1 VRLALLDALV
11 LANGA
16 GELTQGAWEGAFAAA
31 ARSLRVR
38 VLGESE
44 QFLRAAAAH
53 SRYPMRRLQARLPD
67 EVAAE
72 KLLNQLL
79 AAGMPLERLD
89 GLADDPVS
97 RRARAAALDSAWE
110 NAVALAIA
118 ETARWRGIAA
128 TIALWRRPTLTVWL
142 LSGGLF
148 VVATVLASWLS
159 GIIASPNWFHP
170 VNDFW
175 WRLWP

>member
-1 VRLALLDALV
+1 VS
-11 LANGA
+11 ANGA
-16 GELTQGAWEGAFAAA
+16 GELTQGAWEAAFAAA

-44 QFLRAAAAH
+44 QSLRAAAAH
-53 SRYPMRRLQARLPD
+53 SRYPTRRLQARLPD
-67 EVAAE
+67 EAAAE

-79 AAGMPLERLD
+79 AAGIPLERLD

-110 NAVALAIA
+110 HAVAVAIA
-118 ETARWRGIAA
+118 ETARWRGISA
-128 TIALWRRPTLTVWL
+128 TIALWRRPTLAVWL
-142 LSGGLF
+142 VSMLLF
-148 VVATVLASWLS
+148 GTAVVLACWLS
-159 GIIASPNWFHP
+159 GVVPSPNWFHP
-170 VNDFW
+170 INDFW

>member
-1 VRLALLDALV
+1 MRLALLDALV
-11 LANGA
+11 SANGA
-16 GELTQGAWEGAFAAA
+16 GELTQGAWEGAFGAAV
-31 ARSLRVR
+31 RSLRMR

-53 SRYPMRRLQARLPD
+53 SRYPTRRLQARLPD
-67 EVAAE
+67 EAAAE

-110 NAVALAIA
+110 SAVTLAVA
-118 ETARWRGIAA
+118 ETARWRGVAA
-128 TIALWRRPTLTVWL
+128 TIALWRRPTLPVWL
-142 LSGGLF
+142 ISLGLF
-148 VVATVLASWLS
+148 GIAALLACWLS
-159 GIIASPNWFHP
+159 GLIASPNWFHP